1 VAAAADGALACPAC
15 GHSAPPWGWD
25 WKESAGFGRIFLT
38 VEEVFP
44 GEAVPAPALL
54 DLLARITGCAW
65 RHFYVQDG

>member
-1 VAAAADGALACPAC
+1 VAAAADGALDCPAC
-15 GHSAPPWGWD
+15 GHSAPPWSWD

-54 DLLARITGCAW
+54 DLLTRITGCAW
-65 RHFYVQDG
+65 RHFYIQDG